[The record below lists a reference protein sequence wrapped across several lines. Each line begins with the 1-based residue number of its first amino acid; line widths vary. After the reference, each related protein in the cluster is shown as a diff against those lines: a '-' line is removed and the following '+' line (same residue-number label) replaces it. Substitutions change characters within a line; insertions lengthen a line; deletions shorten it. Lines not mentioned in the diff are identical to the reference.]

1 MSDNVRH
8 KPIGG
13 YFEPEADCAGKGNP
27 HSAAA
32 WLNTGR
38 NALEYVLA
46 SLPSVRKVYIPYFTC
61 DVVLEPFEKLG
72 VPYDYYRINHRLELA
87 APLQLAE
94 GEYLLYTN
102 YYGIKDAY
110 VKALYAQYGS
120 ALIVDNAQGL
130 FMPPIPGCRVVY
142 SPRKFVGLPDGGFA
156 YPASEPVVSALSV
169 DVSSDRMSH
178 MLLRKQ
184 YGPQAGYAAF
194 KENSRKLVGLP
205 VMQMSCETR
214 QLISRIDFDAV
225 KTARRNNFALL
236 HAGLGCS
243 NGLPLPEMSAC
254 AAPLVYPYFAK
265 DAALKSRLIAEQIFV
280 ATYWPNVF
288 DLCKPGDVEYE
299 LAEHVVCL
307 PIDQRYNEE
316 DMNRILSIILPL

>member
-1 MSDNVRH
+1 MSDTATH

-13 YFEPEADCAGKGNP
+13 YFEPEPDCEGKGNP
-27 HSAAA
+27 HPSAA

-46 SLPSVRKVYIPYFTC
+46 ILPSVRKVYIPYFTC
-61 DVVLEPFEKLG
+61 DVVLEPFTKLG
-72 VPYDYYRINHRLELA
+72 VPYEYYHINRRLEL
-87 APLQLAE
+87 PSLLQLGE

-110 VKALYAQYGS
+110 VRELHAQYGTR
-120 ALIVDNAQGL
+120 LIVDNAQGF
-130 FMPPIPGCRVVY
+130 FMPPIPDCMMVY

-156 YPASEPVVSALSV
+156 YPRTEGVDSLPF
-169 DVSSDRMSH
+169 DVSKDRMAH
-178 MLLRKQ
+178 LRLRQQ

-214 QLISRIDFDAV
+214 QMLSRIDFDAV
-225 KTARRNNFALL
+225 QTARHNNFAQL
-236 HAGLGCS
+236 HAALGCS
-243 NGLPLPEMSAC
+243 NSLAIPDLSSF
-254 AAPLVYPYFAK
+254 AAPLVYPYFSA
-265 DAALKSRLIAEQIFV
+265 DAELKSRLIAEQVFV
-280 ATYWPNVF
+280 ATYWPNVLHQCRF
-288 DLCKPGDVEYE
+288 GDVEYE

-307 PIDQRYNEE
+307 PIDQRYDEA
-316 DMNRILSIILPL
+316 DMTRILNIILPL